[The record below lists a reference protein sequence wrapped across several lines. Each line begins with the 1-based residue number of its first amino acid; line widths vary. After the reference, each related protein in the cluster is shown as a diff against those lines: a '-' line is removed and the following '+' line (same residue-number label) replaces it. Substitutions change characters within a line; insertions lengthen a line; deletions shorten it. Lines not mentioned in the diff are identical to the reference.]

1 MDSLDDLRCKFWTLG
16 REIFGGGEAN
26 LLLSLVPQVV
36 CGSFGL
42 GQSSHKTATKLAEFS
57 GHYT

>member
-26 LLLSLVPQVV
+26 LLLVARSLPNR
-36 CGSFGL
+36 L
-42 GQSSHKTATKLAEFS
+42 
-57 GHYT
+57 